1 MDMPIKNFSSL
12 SINNFYKVIAVNSY
26 KTAFSDNQI
35 VYTLVNGERLFG
47 RTGIDKKFCNF
58 TVPFYFEFLGRS
70 EGELFA
76 SYKFNIFGT
85 LEDFISKNLKQIHFI
100 LYDYITQNVCNG
112 CKEKQPNQE
121 AHICV
126 SDEAYTLAE
135 TYLSKALAENDIFHL
150 DDITSELANS
160 IPLFKD

>member
-1 MDMPIKNFSSL
+1 MDIPIKNFSSL

-58 TVPFYFEFLGRS
+58 TAPFYFEFLGRS
-70 EGELFA
+70 EEELFA
-76 SYKFNIFGT
+76 SYQFNVFAT
-85 LEDFISKNLKQIHFI
+85 LEDFITKNLKQLHFI
-100 LYDYITQNVCNG
+100 LFDYITQNVCDG
-112 CKEKQPNQE
+112 CKENQPNQE

-126 SDEAYTLAE
+126 SDEGFNLAE
-135 TYLSKALAENDIFHL
+135 AHLSKALEEKDIFHIG
-150 DDITSELANS
+150 DITQEF
-160 IPLFKD
+160 IEFKFKN